1 MKKTKLWLT
10 DAISFNRIRF
20 ETGQKVVLFRR
31 KGSGYPKQI
40 EDSKHYTVKNVIY
53 DDLIVYD
60 DSIKYKE
67 FKIHSSY
74 FIPVEYSRNET
85 IDEILKDL

>member
-1 MKKTKLWLT
+1 MKKTKLWLA

-20 ETGQKVVLFRR
+20 EAGQKVVLFRR
-31 KGSGYPKQI
+31 KKSGYPKQI
-40 EDSKHYTVKNVIY
+40 EDSKLYTIKSVIY

-60 DSIKYKE
+60 DSVKYKE

-74 FIPVEYSRNET
+74 FIPVDYSRNEV